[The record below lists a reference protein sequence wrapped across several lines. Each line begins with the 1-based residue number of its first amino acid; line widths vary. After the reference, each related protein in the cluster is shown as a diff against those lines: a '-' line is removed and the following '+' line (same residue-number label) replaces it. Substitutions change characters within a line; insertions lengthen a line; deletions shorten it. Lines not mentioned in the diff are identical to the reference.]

1 MDKQRYNRR
10 LFLKNTFSSGMLL
23 LTGGLL
29 VTGCGN
35 GGKKKET
42 EEGAVTSCQDYSKLS
57 AEDLATRKKL
67 GYTDTS
73 PDPEKFCKLC
83 NLYKPPKEGAK
94 CGGCLLF
101 KGPVEAEG
109 SCTYWAPQT

>member
-1 MDKQRYNRR
+1 
-10 LFLKNTFSSGMLL
+10 MLL
-23 LTGGLL
+23 FAGGL
-29 VTGCGN
+29 VAAGCGG
-35 GGKKKET
+35 GGKKAV
-42 EEGAVTSCQDYSKLS
+42 EEKDVTSCQDYSHLS
-57 AEDLATRKKL
+57 ETDISARKKL
-67 GYTDTS
+67 GYTDAS

-109 SCTYWAPQT
+109 TCTYWAPQTS